1 MKSTSQGVVMYF
13 TLETNKLPTY
23 PPERKPIVNLALGR
37 ASLHDHLE
45 AKTLL
50 GAIIVIIPKERL
62 LPSTLTFSPSYKP
75 SHGNPPQVAVCL
87 FVYFPQHIN

>member
-1 MKSTSQGVVMYF
+1 MYF

-23 PPERKPIVNLALGR
+23 LPERKPIVNLALGR

-62 LPSTLTFSPSYKP
+62 LPSTLSSSPSYKVMAI
-75 SHGNPPQVAVCL
+75 HLKLLFVCL
-87 FVYFPQHIN
+87 IISLCT